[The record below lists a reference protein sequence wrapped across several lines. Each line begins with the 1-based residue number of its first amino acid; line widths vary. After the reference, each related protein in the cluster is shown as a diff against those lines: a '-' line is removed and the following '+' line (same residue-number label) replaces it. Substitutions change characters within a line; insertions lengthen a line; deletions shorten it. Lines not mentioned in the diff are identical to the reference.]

1 MKANAPA
8 RARKNAPSVDDAPS
22 ASAAAL
28 MEKIGQLERAGWPFR
43 DKAER
48 YTGEWNVGFLVRD
61 MHRSFRLDLRDRIAK
76 YGVLI
81 SMWSYLWALY
91 HEDGLSQGELA
102 RRVKLMGPSVVA
114 AINVMERHKLV
125 KRVRSK
131 QDRRVVHIFLTPKA
145 RALRG
150 AMMREVTNT
159 MDRALAYMSNADIE
173 QLCKLLDRVRLGLN
187 SN

>member
-1 MKANAPA
+1 
-8 RARKNAPSVDDAPS
+8 
-22 ASAAAL
+22 